1 MPTIVY
7 VDDDPPNL
15 DMFRRTFD
23 EQFEVHTAESGPAA
37 LDLLQRLPAAVVIS
51 DQRMDPMTGIELLA
65 KVEQDWP
72 LSTRMLLTAF
82 SDRELL
88 LAAIQ
93 RGRVHDFVLKPWN
106 AEDLGI
112 RIRRAIDEHVRRVEL
127 ARAVAE
133 RDRLREDLEQRSG
146 SSEIVGLESE
156 LRDVASMCE
165 RIAATDSTVI
175 IRGENGTGKELFA
188 RRIHKLSARAKGP
201 FVAVNCA
208 ALNADLLDSELFGHE
223 KGSFTT
229 AHGQRIG
236 RFEQAH
242 GGTLFLDEIGDIPPE
257 TQVKLLRVLQERNF
271 ERVGGNKTIEANF
284 RLITA
289 TNQPLEERIKEGRF
303 RQDLFFR
310 LDVSRLKLPPLRKR
324 PGDIERLAK
333 YFVTQFGH
341 ELGKVLTLEDDAIDR
356 LRRYD
361 WPGNVRELRNAI
373 ERAAV
378 LAASGTAIGV
388 EDLSLDLIAL
398 PAPQPAAPPLQEVS
412 LREQIEREEA
422 DRIREALRIEK
433 FNVTRTAKRLGIP
446 RTTLTDQMKRYGI
459 S

>member
-23 EQFEVHTAESGPAA
+23 EQFEVLTAESGPVA
-37 LDLLQRLPAAVVIS
+37 LELLERKPAAVVIS

-65 KVEQDWP
+65 TVEQRWP

-133 RDRLREDLEQRSG
+133 RDRLREDLEHSSG
-146 SSEIVGLESE
+146 SSEIVGLEAE

-188 RRIHKLSARAKGP
+188 RRIHNLSARAKGP

-208 ALNADLLDSELFGHE
+208 ALSEGLLESELFGHE
-223 KGSFTT
+223 RVSFPGAVT
-229 AHGQRIG
+229 RVG

-242 GGTLFLDEIGDIPPE
+242 GGTLFLDEVGDIPLE
-257 TQVKLLRVLQERNF
+257 MQVTLLRVLQERSF
-271 ERVGGNKTIEANF
+271 ERVGGNRTIEADF

-289 TNQPLEERIKEGRF
+289 TNQPLEERIRENRF

-310 LDVSRLKLPPLRKR
+310 LDVSRLNLPPLRQR
-324 PGDIERLAK
+324 PGDIERLAQH
-333 YFVTQFGH
+333 FVAHFGH
-341 ELGKVLTLEDDAIDR
+341 ELGKVLTLEAAAIDA

-378 LAASGTAIGV
+378 LAQTGTAIGR
-388 EDLSLDLIAL
+388 EDLSLDLVVL
-398 PAPQPAAPPLQEVS
+398 PPPSPPPTEEKGSVFDEIVRKEIERIKAA
-412 LREQIEREEA
+412 LREANGNITRA
-422 DRIREALRIEK
+422 ARI
-433 FNVTRTAKRLGIP
+433 LGMA
-446 RTTLTDQMKRYGI
+446 RTTLTDKITRYRI
-459 S
+459 